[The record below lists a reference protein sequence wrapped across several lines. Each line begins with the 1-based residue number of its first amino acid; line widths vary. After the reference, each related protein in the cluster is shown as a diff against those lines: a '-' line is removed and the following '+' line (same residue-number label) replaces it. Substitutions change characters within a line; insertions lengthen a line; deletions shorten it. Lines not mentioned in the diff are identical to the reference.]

1 MSQENTPVCRFYVE
15 KGLCRH
21 NNECRFAHID
31 GICKSFFSKSVC
43 EDKMCEFSHLYSTNN
58 RNNRGDRRNRERKNN
73 KDEYTT
79 ENIKDIK
86 DIKDIK
92 RRTSRKNTECFT
104 PSFEPSDMT
113 VKFATGSSAVYPHS
127 YQPRDVVVV
136 TELFSDMENVYEKLL
151 EEIKQTGKE
160 EKIWKLWHGDTHY
173 IADDKLNYKQ
183 KCPTFTAVI
192 ERLTSY
198 FNIDPKATRLNWFSD
213 KNEWKP
219 YHFDAAAV
227 DPEKAKVQNFTV
239 GVSFGDTREASFQH
253 AKTKTTVNFPLENG
267 SVYCFGS
274 QVNMEWRHGIPPIT
288 EDKFGKGRISVIVW
302 GWVDMQ

>member
-15 KGLCRH
+15 KGSCRH
-21 NNECRFAHID
+21 NNDCRFAHID
-31 GICKSFFSKSVC
+31 GICKSFFSTGVC
-43 EDKMCEFSHLYSTNN
+43 DDKICKLSHLYSNN
-58 RNNRGDRRNRERKNN
+58 RNNRGDRTRRNRDRKNN
-73 KDEYTT
+73 KDEYTI
-79 ENIKDIK
+79 ENNKDNK
-86 DIKDIK
+86 HKH
-92 RRTSRKNTECFT
+92 RHSRKNTECFT
-104 PSFEPSDMT
+104 PSYEPSDMT
-113 VKFATGSSAVYPHS
+113 VKVDCARRGMVYPYT
-127 YQPRDVVVV
+127 YQPRDVVLV
-136 TELFSDMENVYEKLL
+136 TDLFIDMENVYEKLL
-151 EEIKQTGKE
+151 DEIKHTGKE

-198 FNIDPKATRLNWFSD
+198 FKIDPKATRLNWFSD

-227 DPEKAKVQNFTV
+227 DPEKAKVQNFTI

-288 EDKFGKGRISVIVW
+288 EDKFEKGRISVIVW
-302 GWVDMQ
+302 GWVDMEN